1 MDIATMKKVAEGVAR
16 REYSLLLGAGA
27 SMGSLGG
34 NGQPLPSGPILRDKL
49 VDEFAVLTQGASITL
64 SRAYAA
70 AKRSNPTKLDQ
81 FITGWFTGC
90 TPDWQYLLADF

>member
-49 VDEFAVLTQGASITL
+49 VDEFAVLDPGGKHHFVPCIRGCQ
-64 SRAYAA
+64 
-70 AKRSNPTKLDQ
+70 TKQ
-81 FITGWFTGC
+81 
-90 TPDWQYLLADF
+90 PYKA

>member
-1 MDIATMKKVAEGVAR
+1 MDSAIISKIAEGVSR

-49 VDEFAVLTQGASITL
+49 VDEFNIPIQGATITL

-70 AKRSNPTKLDQ
+70 AKRATPSRLNKLIVD
-81 FITGWFTGC
+81 WFTR
-90 TPDWQYLLADF
+90 LHS